1 MKGLTQPQAGEL
13 CGYHR
18 SVIDHLENGRVEL
31 TDERIKHMV
40 KAYGYTMEDF
50 YYLEEQ
56 KILRDETITQCQSIL
71 NVLDNEKLQAVQ
83 ALLQNFR

>member
-1 MKGLTQPQAGEL
+1 M
-13 CGYHR
+13 
-18 SVIDHLENGRVEL
+18 IDHLENGRVEL